1 MTYEKIKTVILA
13 ILVLVSIF
21 LYYILWTHQGNY
33 ETLKK
38 IPTVEPEMFGKSKE
52 IGEVV
57 KPDRIYQHL
66 NGQHYGTMDSME
78 ISDVINTL
86 KKWDYNNIKNISP
99 EIKNI
104 SSFIQKQD
112 HSMEIRFPGD
122 VPFYLYKTL
131 LNSTESNNFDF
142 DTILISYD
150 ISKDKEGLVYFI
162 SRNNGK
168 VYESNVSASFIDSFK
183 DFTNHAAM
191 EGSIYTTYFSHNLTK
206 NNLIYLPKN
215 DGSMKKYNYLYK
227 TIDSAK
233 LKRALFS
240 DPSLVQKNIIANR
253 EEYTDDTGLLRI
265 DKDTHVVSFLKPSE
279 ILTDGTEKNKMIQKS
294 IEFVNQHGGW
304 TNQYKYEYRYVD
316 KNDNYDKTTFR
327 LYNSAGFPIFDMEHK
342 ISDIQI
348 VWENNDVKTFITSN
362 LSTFGT
368 DFDTTTTT
376 LMSGQKV
383 LEYLK
388 EQKNIEMEKIQDIV
402 MGYDMQVDSQSIVRL
417 QPSWFYE
424 YDEKWYQIETSHIG
438 GKNNGLE

>member
-1 MTYEKIKTVILA
+1 MTYEKVKTIILA
-13 ILVLVSIF
+13 VLVLVSIF

-38 IPTVEPEMFGKSKE
+38 IPTVEPEMFGDNKE
-52 IGEVV
+52 FGEVV

-66 NGQHYGTMDSME
+66 NEQHYGTTDTIE

-104 SSFIQKQD
+104 ADFIQKQD

-131 LNSTESNNFDF
+131 LNSTENNSFDF
-142 DTILISYD
+142 DTILVSYD

-162 SRNNGK
+162 SRDNGK

-183 DFTNHAAM
+183 DFTNHVAM
-191 EGSIYTTYFSHNLTK
+191 EGSIYTTYFSHKLAS
-206 NNLIYLPKN
+206 NNLLYLPTN
-215 DGSMKKYNYLYK
+215 DSEMKKYNYLYK
-227 TIDSAK
+227 TIESDK

-240 DPSLVQKNIIANR
+240 DPSLVQKSIVANR

-279 ILTDGTEKNKMIQKS
+279 VITDGTDKNKIILNS

-304 TNQYKYEYRYVD
+304 TNQYRYVGKNGSSD
-316 KNDNYDKTTFR
+316 KVTFR
-327 LYNSAGFPIFDMEHK
+327 LYNSAGYPIFDMEHK
-342 ISDIQI
+342 ISDIEV
-348 VWENNDVKTFITSN
+348 VWENNDVKRFFTSN

-388 EQKNIEMEKIQDIV
+388 EQKNIKMEKIQDIV

-417 QPSWFYE
+417 QPIWFYE
-424 YDEKWYQIETSHIG
+424 YGEKWYQIDTSHTG